1 MKQQIKKLCK
11 QLKRFDFDDILSIL
25 ELPEDE
31 VQTILQELISEKFI
45 SQLSKT
51 EYAYVP
57 NVIPHSQVENLPQN
71 QEIKASK
78 FEIGFDTKAL
88 LAKHEDQQK
97 IFDNATEYNKRHI
110 IKCLNLF
117 RLTNGLAGKEII
129 KILKDVAKENPDYK
143 MGYSTYL
150 KWKSAYFRQGLTGLL
165 KAYPQPKNKSLTTKE
180 LLDEFEKIYLTPKRY
195 SAKIAWEILKTKYP
209 DKQIPSIQSF
219 YRAINKAYSQEYI
232 NKKRSECFKLPELN
246 TTASTKTKKITYEKI
261 KDALDNYLK
270 QLENKK
276 DETSICSKGYIK
288 NHLYPYWSKYSFKD
302 ITQEKLVN
310 YQSKMLANGYSIA
323 SIKRFV
329 SLFQKI
335 IKKYSEY
342 DNLQF
347 STQDTILP
355 SLENRVLTDNE
366 IEQIIKDDTR
376 IQELWILATGL
387 NVAELGAIEY
397 SDINSQTNTVNITKV
412 KYKDKIENI
421 RAKYKIRV
429 LKIPAVLFNK
439 IPQNQTGY
447 LFKDIEINNFDIL
460 LNTYIKLMLNKNV
473 QINIIS
479 RNLGFYKLTEF
490 ENRYNFLLPQKL
502 DDNFQIL

>member
-1 MKQQIKKLCK
+1 M
-11 QLKRFDFDDILSIL
+11 DD
-25 ELPEDE
+25 
-31 VQTILQELISEKFI
+31 
-45 SQLSKT
+45 
-51 EYAYVP
+51 
-57 NVIPHSQVENLPQN
+57 
-71 QEIKASK
+71 
-78 FEIGFDTKAL
+78 
-88 LAKHEDQQK
+88 
-97 IFDNATEYNKRHI
+97 
-110 IKCLNLF
+110 
-117 RLTNGLAGKEII
+117 
-129 KILKDVAKENPDYK
+129 
-143 MGYSTYL
+143 
-150 KWKSAYFRQGLTGLL
+150 
-165 KAYPQPKNKSLTTKE
+165 
-180 LLDEFEKIYLTPKRY
+180 
-195 SAKIAWEILKTKYP
+195 
-209 DKQIPSIQSF
+209 
-219 YRAINKAYSQEYI
+219 
-232 NKKRSECFKLPELN
+232 
-246 TTASTKTKKITYEKI
+246 
-261 KDALDNYLK
+261 YLK
-270 QLENKK
+270 QLEKK
-276 DETSICSKGYIK
+276 EDETSVCAKGYIK
-288 NHLYPYWSKYSFKD
+288 NHLYPYWSKYNFKD

-335 IKKYSEY
+335 IKKYSKY

-355 SLENRVLTDNE
+355 SLENRVLTDVE
-366 IEQIIKDDTR
+366 IRQIIGDDTK

-397 SDINSQTNTVNITKV
+397 LDIDFQNKTVRITKV

-429 LKIPAVLFNK
+429 LKIPSVLFNK

-490 ENRYNFLLPQKL
+490 ESRYNFLLPQKL
-502 DDNFQIL
+502 DDDFQII